1 VVPLGGPKA
10 KIQDAL
16 PSLVE
21 AKFQLLI
28 ATEQLWYDLL
38 LEIGFTTGDVLP
50 FSTKNFML
58 PETSPTMHLIGQASE
73 HLQTIDTKLQDTE
86 EARLVKLEE
95 ERAKEMKRAADA
107 MKKAAD
113 DRVAKEKQQLEA
125 ATKRM
130 EMLKE
135 QHEQRLEAKLKDA
148 EKQKEEAAIL
158 RRRVEEFKMF
168 IEGLQRTSTVNDKD
182 LEKLKELAEDPAF
195 ADQVLEDMP
204 SDEEPSEPSSLAD
217 IINRIRHAH
226 AISKLTA
233 SQPNPGPSMRMKS
246 GNKAKATSSNIIDIT
261 HSDDEYDMG
270 ESSVIHQQLQQIPWG
285 SFGLSTDLIGPA
297 VHAIKSMDGEDKALF
312 TNPINVKQI
321 FKFGIR
327 GLKDRWASQSE
338 GSAASDSNS
347 KRSYSGS
354 AGGVTKKIRSMQ
366 VADNNVPVSKKKGKG
381 KQCRRQRAIYTDD
394 EDEDMEDGNDETP
407 RSPDS
412 PGGVSMLINEV

>member
-1 VVPLGGPKA
+1 
-10 KIQDAL
+10 
-16 PSLVE
+16 
-21 AKFQLLI
+21 
-28 ATEQLWYDLL
+28 
-38 LEIGFTTGDVLP
+38 
-50 FSTKNFML
+50 
-58 PETSPTMHLIGQASE
+58 
-73 HLQTIDTKLQDTE
+73 
-86 EARLVKLEE
+86 
-95 ERAKEMKRAADA
+95 
-107 MKKAAD
+107 
-113 DRVAKEKQQLEA
+113 
-125 ATKRM
+125 
-130 EMLKE
+130 
-135 QHEQRLEAKLKDA
+135 
-148 EKQKEEAAIL
+148 
-158 RRRVEEFKMF
+158 
-168 IEGLQRTSTVNDKD
+168 
-182 LEKLKELAEDPAF
+182 
-195 ADQVLEDMP
+195 
-204 SDEEPSEPSSLAD
+204 
-217 IINRIRHAH
+217 
-226 AISKLTA
+226 
-233 SQPNPGPSMRMKS
+233 MKS

-366 VADNNVPVSKKKGKG
+366 VAENFDSPLFDVAINNVPVSKKKGKG